1 MQHVKVGGS
10 LGSEPNSEPYRE
22 HFGQRILIRC
32 ESIKFKLQ
40 AASENE
46 QEGSY
51 QVEPY
56 FTSLALFDVRQNR
69 KLTENFH
76 FDVNHSKVREMLP
89 NDENEENT
97 IKKSLSSEI
106 ANLPDEWII
115 YPKRALFSVSNPHP
129 DIYLVLR
136 IDKVLQGAINT
147 ASEPYIRSAKD
158 SRLGSKVQK
167 SAKAF
172 CQR

>member
-1 MQHVKVGGS
+1 MGTS
-10 LGSEPNSEPYRE
+10 IASEPSSEPYRE

-40 AASENE
+40 AVSEDE
-46 QEGSY
+46 QEGLC

-56 FTSLALFDVRQNR
+56 FTSLALFDARQNR
-69 KLTENFH
+69 KLTENFY
-76 FDVNHSKVREMLP
+76 FDVNHYKALAMLP
-89 NDENEENT
+89 TEEN
-97 IKKSLSSEI
+97 IGMNVKKCLSSEI
-106 ANLPDEWII
+106 AKLPDEWII

-147 ASEPYIRSAKD
+147 ASEPYIRSGKD